1 MQDQKRSAVPSYFVP
16 AAAHQPAPL
25 TLGIPTKLPSVYHL
39 IDPRLLYASPGQF
52 TGTGLSGTL
61 TLSEL
66 RYYQYQNQE
75 IEAYIAI
82 KLAQLPKRQ
91 QEHGT
96 QHLVLGSQGVP
107 QGYHQDDAIN
117 VPNST
122 FQQQHASRYARHLGL
137 QQTAMPTQHPPRAPI
152 FTAQMYETVQPTQN
166 LLPQPGYLQSPGSPF
181 HPPIQNIQQ
190 HPVPIESRPMPAQ
203 PGSTSTRRDM
213 ISPGL
218 PAFTRP
224 AGIAKS
230 TFKTLTPAGLPDFS
244 DPAQRVTAMAA
255 FKKLSREEKIAKL
268 LELERAEKAMNP
280 NAITQVQKIL
290 IKSAAEQA
298 AAAKAVAAGEYRM
311 DKSKRNAENMIKPS
325 YQQAIIV
332 PAPIYR
338 TRQSAYTNTPG
349 VGGFASHPEYSS
361 ITSSFRSPQSH
372 RVFMVPTLAP
382 KRKEK

>member
-1 MQDQKRSAVPSYFVP
+1 
-16 AAAHQPAPL
+16 
-25 TLGIPTKLPSVYHL
+25 
-39 IDPRLLYASPGQF
+39 
-52 TGTGLSGTL
+52 
-61 TLSEL
+61 
-66 RYYQYQNQE
+66 
-75 IEAYIAI
+75 
-82 KLAQLPKRQ
+82 
-91 QEHGT
+91 
-96 QHLVLGSQGVP
+96 
-107 QGYHQDDAIN
+107 
-117 VPNST
+117 
-122 FQQQHASRYARHLGL
+122 
-137 QQTAMPTQHPPRAPI
+137 
-152 FTAQMYETVQPTQN
+152 
-166 LLPQPGYLQSPGSPF
+166 
-181 HPPIQNIQQ
+181 
-190 HPVPIESRPMPAQ
+190 
-203 PGSTSTRRDM
+203 
-213 ISPGL
+213 
-218 PAFTRP
+218 
-224 AGIAKS
+224 
-230 TFKTLTPAGLPDFS
+230 
-244 DPAQRVTAMAA
+244 MAA